1 MACGVNSGAATI
13 AAGGRDATSVVVLQ
27 SDIYRSRVYFYS
39 ANIHKSTGRIKGL
52 LIPLAFCCRR
62 HGGEP
67 LKANV
72 AVKWLDVIFPLF
84 SWSEETTF
92 LPIPACFLMLTS
104 FELVFVLRPVRNRQR
119 ENLVS
124 LPLEAGESSRER
136 KAVKFV
142 PGKTM
147 NTYQNRKRVTL
158 VD

>member
-1 MACGVNSGAATI
+1 MDWIYIPASNFYDGIQSAGHSRLGLSLLVRFDAWHAARI
-13 AAGGRDATSVVVLQ
+13 ATLQPLHRAMRRDATSVAILQ

-62 HGGEP
+62 RGGEP

-92 LPIPACFLMLTS
+92 LPIPRAFSC
-104 FELVFVLRPVRNRQR
+104 
-119 ENLVS
+119 
-124 LPLEAGESSRER
+124 
-136 KAVKFV
+136 
-142 PGKTM
+142 
-147 NTYQNRKRVTL
+147 
-158 VD
+158 

>member
-1 MACGVNSGAATI
+1 MHGMRREQRRSNYCSGWHDVTL
-13 AAGGRDATSVVVLQ
+13 VVVLQ

-39 ANIHKSTGRIKGL
+39 ANIHKSTERIKGL

-92 LPIPACFLMLTS
+92 LPI
-104 FELVFVLRPVRNRQR
+104 LRAF
-119 ENLVS
+119 S
-124 LPLEAGESSRER
+124 C
-136 KAVKFV
+136 
-142 PGKTM
+142 
-147 NTYQNRKRVTL
+147 
-158 VD
+158 